1 MKITINNN
9 TVILLSKA
17 KQSHNY
23 ILNNYFKFLFQKYFL
38 HLVKTFLTS
47 ITFDSL
53 SERNLCL
60 VIKKFYSK
68 GVCKMK
74 HTKNIL
80 KSLLITVMALPLLA
94 VSCKNDDKTGSS
106 GYSVP
111 KATGDKATDLTAQ
124 AEYSGT
130 LNRTA
135 HEGSDTGLT
144 SMEFQLFIE
153 NNKVKG
159 GALGAF
165 AGADFTGTQVYK
177 SGSEY
182 SAYSS
187 YNATDTDV
195 SYVDEG
201 NVKEYIKFTI
211 SGDTINVIEYIA
223 STTYGGGYKDTYSV
237 TLTRTTSAGS

>member
-1 MKITINNN
+1 MKSKQII
-9 TVILLSKA
+9 IMLLSFI
-17 KQSHNY
+17 
-23 ILNNYFKFLFQKYFL
+23 ILF
-38 HLVKTFLTS
+38 S
-47 ITFDSL
+47 I
-53 SERNLCL
+53 
-60 VIKKFYSK
+60 
-68 GVCKMK
+68 
-74 HTKNIL
+74 
-80 KSLLITVMALPLLA
+80 
-94 VSCKNDDKTGSS
+94 SCKNDDKTGIS
-106 GYSVP
+106 GYYVP
-111 KATGDKATDLTAQ
+111 KATGDKATDLTTQ

-130 LNRTA
+130 LKRTA
-135 HEGSDTGLT
+135 HEGPSDTGYT

-211 SGDTINVIEYIA
+211 SGDTVNVIEYIA
-223 STTYGGGYKDTYSV
+223 SVTYDGGYKDTYNG